1 MNANILKKKIT
12 SRLKRKRRV
21 RAKING
27 TVERPRISVFRSNKH
42 FYAQAIDDVSG
53 VTLAACDGAKMGLKA
68 NREDAKKLA
77 SAFAESLKEKK
88 ITTIVFDNNGF
99 GYHGVVASFADE
111 LRNNSIE
118 F

>member
-1 MNANILKKKIT
+1 MNANVLKKKIAT
-12 SRLKRKRRV
+12 RLKRKKRI
-21 RAKING
+21 RAKVSG
-27 TVERPRISVFRSNKH
+27 CAERPRVSVFRSNKY

-53 VTLAACDGAKMGLKA
+53 RTLAACDGAKMELKA

-77 SAFAESLKEKK
+77 VAFAASLKDKK
-88 ITTIVFDNNGF
+88 ISKIVFDNNGY